1 MQATLERL
9 RARRE
14 ERGDEGGFTLI
25 ELLIVIVIL
34 GILAA
39 IVVFAVQN
47 LTSSSAQSAC
57 KSDLKNVETAAEA
70 YKAQMGNYP
79 LGGMT
84 AATVTGAGN
93 TPVAPAAPPAN
104 GTDSDPNNNTIN
116 AASAEKTTAGVA
128 SGGELLTGSWHTT
141 SGTTAAPG
149 VGKDATGN
157 DTVNAQAP
165 SRTDVGPWLK
175 DVPSNGNHYTIWLAN
190 DGTGKITVGTGTVTV
205 APTATDCSAVS

>member
-1 MQATLERL
+1 MQASLERL
-9 RARRE
+9 QRRRE
-14 ERGDEGGFTLI
+14 ELGDEGGFTLI

-70 YKAQMGNYP
+70 YKAQMGGYP

-84 AATVTGAGN
+84 PATVTLVGTTD
-93 TPVAPAAPPAN
+93 TPVAPTGGPAN
-104 GTDSDPNNNTIN
+104 ATDSDATSVN
-116 AASAEKTTAGVA
+116 AAA
-128 SGGELLTGSWHTT
+128 SGNELLTGSWHTT
-141 SGTTAAPG
+141 SGTHTAPG
-149 VGKDATGN
+149 VGKDANGN
-157 DTVNAQAP
+157 TTANAQAP
-165 SRTDVGPWLK
+165 SKTDVGPWLK
-175 DVPSNGNHYTIWLAN
+175 DVPSNGNHYTIWLSN
-190 DGTGKITVGTGTVTV
+190 DGKGTITVGTGTVTV